1 MIHFGTGGFRGVI
14 GDDFTKENV
23 KRIAQA
29 ISDVIHEDNS
39 KKPVVIGYDFRFGSD
54 AFAIYRA
61 NTLAA
66 NNIPVILAS
75 GPTPTPAVRAVSK
88 AMDNDFGIRITASH
102 NPYYFNGV
110 KLFQGQGMDAEV
122 SLTDKVENKVQALK
136 EYKTRNYE
144 DALKEGKIVK
154 KDILTP
160 FLENIRNFLHP
171 TKEPSHRLHVLF
183 DPIYGTGALTLRS
196 IANDLN
202 IDADRIHSAHDA
214 FFGHRLPNPI
224 EENLIEDKKLILEN
238 HYDLAIG
245 TDSDCDRIAILDEKG
260 NYVDANEVRACI
272 YYYLVKFLGR
282 KGDCIKNIATS
293 NLLDA
298 VSEKLGFH
306 CHRVDVGFKNISAG
320 IKEHDALIGG
330 ESSGGLTI
338 RGYIFG
344 KDSSFASALFLEMV
358 KARDKPVSEIV
369 KEVRDFA
376 NFHSVRIE
384 DSYTFR
390 YRENVFAA
398 GQNRMPG
405 FESSP
410 KEKICLNNN
419 FKYLFDDGGWAMIR
433 FSGTEPLCRIRAESP
448 DINITKKRIEVLKDF
463 LAKADHE

>member
-183 DPIYGTGALTLRS
+183 DQSMAL
-196 IANDLN
+196 
-202 IDADRIHSAHDA
+202 
-214 FFGHRLPNPI
+214 
-224 EENLIEDKKLILEN
+224 
-238 HYDLAIG
+238 
-245 TDSDCDRIAILDEKG
+245 
-260 NYVDANEVRACI
+260 
-272 YYYLVKFLGR
+272 
-282 KGDCIKNIATS
+282 
-293 NLLDA
+293 
-298 VSEKLGFH
+298 
-306 CHRVDVGFKNISAG
+306 
-320 IKEHDALIGG
+320 
-330 ESSGGLTI
+330 
-338 RGYIFG
+338 
-344 KDSSFASALFLEMV
+344 
-358 KARDKPVSEIV
+358 
-369 KEVRDFA
+369 
-376 NFHSVRIE
+376 
-384 DSYTFR
+384 
-390 YRENVFAA
+390 
-398 GQNRMPG
+398 
-405 FESSP
+405 
-410 KEKICLNNN
+410 
-419 FKYLFDDGGWAMIR
+419 
-433 FSGTEPLCRIRAESP
+433 
-448 DINITKKRIEVLKDF
+448 VL
-463 LAKADHE
+463 

>member
-160 FLENIRNFLHP
+160 FLENIRNF
-171 TKEPSHRLHVLF
+171 PSIGSPAISSMIF
-183 DPIYGTGALTLRS
+183 EDTTSTL
-196 IANDLN
+196 
-202 IDADRIHSAHDA
+202 
-214 FFGHRLPNPI
+214 
-224 EENLIEDKKLILEN
+224 
-238 HYDLAIG
+238 
-245 TDSDCDRIAILDEKG
+245 
-260 NYVDANEVRACI
+260 
-272 YYYLVKFLGR
+272 
-282 KGDCIKNIATS
+282 
-293 NLLDA
+293 
-298 VSEKLGFH
+298 
-306 CHRVDVGFKNISAG
+306 
-320 IKEHDALIGG
+320 
-330 ESSGGLTI
+330 ESSLTS
-338 RGYIFG
+338 YI
-344 KDSSFASALFLEMV
+344 KQKRLTNASILT
-358 KARDKPVSEIV
+358 S
-369 KEVRDFA
+369 
-376 NFHSVRIE
+376 
-384 DSYTFR
+384 
-390 YRENVFAA
+390 
-398 GQNRMPG
+398 
-405 FESSP
+405 
-410 KEKICLNNN
+410 
-419 FKYLFDDGGWAMIR
+419 
-433 FSGTEPLCRIRAESP
+433 LCV
-448 DINITKKRIEVLKDF
+448 VLW
-463 LAKADHE
+463 